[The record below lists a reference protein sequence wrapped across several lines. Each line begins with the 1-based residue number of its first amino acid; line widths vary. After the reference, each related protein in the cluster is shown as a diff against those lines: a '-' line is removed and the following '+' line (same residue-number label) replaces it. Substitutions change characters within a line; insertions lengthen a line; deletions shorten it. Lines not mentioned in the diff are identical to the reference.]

1 MNTKILDNDF
11 RKELYKNLVEAG
23 YEKTEA
29 QQIVGVKY
37 FTALKEKVI
46 ETVNTIIANVNED
59 NFDALVESTVVT
71 DMMADFSELQKM
83 HKIVNA

>member
-37 FTALKEKVI
+37 FTALKERLI
-46 ETVNTIIANVNED
+46 ETANTIIANVND
-59 NFDALVESTVVT
+59 GNFDALVESVVT
-71 DMMADFSELQKM
+71 DMVADFTELQKM

>member
-37 FTALKEKVI
+37 FTALKERVI
-46 ETVNTIIANVNED
+46 ETANTIIANVND
-59 NFDALVESTVVT
+59 GNFDALVESVVT
-71 DMMADFSELQKM
+71 DMVADFTELQKM

>member
-37 FTALKEKVI
+37 FTALKEKVL
-46 ETVNTIIANVNED
+46 ETANTIIANVNDD
-59 NFDALVESTVVT
+59 NFDALVESVVT
-71 DMMADFSELQKM
+71 DMVADFTELQKM

>member
-46 ETVNTIIANVNED
+46 ETVNTIIANVND
-59 NFDALVESTVVT
+59 NNFDALVESVVT
-71 DMMADFSELQKM
+71 DMVSDFTELQKM

>member
-37 FTALKEKVI
+37 FTALKERVL
-46 ETVNTIIANVNED
+46 ETANTIIANVNDD
-59 NFDALVESTVVT
+59 NFDALVESVVT
-71 DMMADFSELQKM
+71 DMVADFTELQKM